1 MNIELLS
8 TAQAAAI
15 LGVTRQAVLE
25 LVQRGRIPASK
36 VGFSY
41 ILTHQDV
48 LMYQQQKAARKGGK
62 R

>member
-8 TAQAAAI
+8 ITEAAEM
-15 LGVTRQAVLE
+15 LGVTRQAVGE
-25 LVQRGRIPASK
+25 LVRRGRIPASK

-41 ILTHQDV
+41 ILTRQDV
-48 LMYQQQKAARKGGK
+48 LMYQQQKAAREVS